1 MGILMNIPDL
11 DVFQVIA
18 DPSRRKILEMLTR
31 ETHTINSLAENF
43 EISRPAISK
52 HVNILHDNG
61 FITIKKKGRERHCS
75 LHTDGFLEVQRWL
88 SFFTDFWRK
97 KISDS

>member
-1 MGILMNIPDL
+1 MKLPDL

-18 DPSRRKILEMLTR
+18 DPTRRKILEMLTE
-31 ETHTINSLAENF
+31 ETQSINSLAENF
-43 EISRPAISK
+43 DISRPAISK

-61 FITIKKKGRERHCS
+61 FITIENNGRERHCS

-88 SFFTDFWRK
+88 TFFTNYWRK